1 MKRLYILL
9 AVVSF
14 AVPLHA
20 LSARAED
27 APALTAPATPAPAA
41 PAAEPAAPME
51 TPAAAAPATPPAET
65 PTAEKPAAEAPAATD
80 SVKPA
85 ETPATPAPAAPPAS
99 SEKYTL
105 RYKFRQGETIR
116 WQVVHRAKVSTTVSG
131 TTQVA
136 ETTSSSVK
144 VWQVTSV
151 NPQGQATFS
160 HSVASVDMRQQVSG
174 REELRYNSLTDPK
187 APVGFE
193 DAAKAV
199 NVILSVIT
207 LDPQGNIVRREDKH
221 PQAAQTAAS
230 QITVALPTEAI
241 PVGHTWSQ
249 PHDIDVSLPTGIIKK
264 IKTRQV
270 FSLVSVNQGVAVI
283 GIDTQM
289 LTPIHDPA
297 IEAQLVQRETAGQ
310 LRFDIA
316 AGRIIGQ
323 QMDLDKHVLGF
334 SGAASSMHYVTRF
347 TEELLPESQAA
358 ARKPAGPAP
367 PPAMARKPTPK
378 PKPAAAAKRPTS
390 RSGNRV
396 R

>member
-1 MKRLYILL
+1 MKLRYLL
-9 AVVSF
+9 PALVSF
-14 AVPLHA
+14 VVVLGASP
-20 LSARAED
+20 ARGDE
-27 APALTAPATPAPAA
+27 PAA
-41 PAAEPAAPME
+41 PASAPMTPAAEPMPAEATP
-51 TPAAAAPATPPAET
+51 PAAAAPEA
-65 PTAEKPAAEAPAATD
+65 KPAASAA
-80 SVKPA
+80 
-85 ETPATPAPAAPPAS
+85 PAPAAAPETPPAPPS

-116 WQVVHRAKVSTTVSG
+116 WQVVHRAKVSATVSG

-144 VWQVTSV
+144 VWQVTGV
-151 NPQGQATFS
+151 NAQGAATFA
-160 HSVASVDMRQQVSG
+160 HSVASVDMKQQLSG
-174 REELRYNSLTDPK
+174 REEVHYNSLTDPK
-187 APVGFE
+187 PPAGFE

-199 NVILSVIT
+199 NVVLSVIT

-221 PQAAQTAAS
+221 PQASQTAAA
-230 QITVALPTEAI
+230 QITVSLPAEAI
-241 PVGHTWSQ
+241 AVGHTWSQ
-249 PHDIDVSLPTGIIKK
+249 PHDVDVSLPTGIVKK

-270 FSLVSVNQGVAVI
+270 FSLLSVNNGIAVI
-283 GIDTQM
+283 GIETQV

-297 IEAQLVQRETAGQ
+297 IEAQLVQRETSGQ
-310 LRFDIA
+310 IRFDIA

-347 TEELLPESQAA
+347 TEELMPESQAA
-358 ARKPAGPAP
+358 VRKPAGPAP
-367 PPAMARKPTPK
+367 PPSMAQKPK
-378 PKPAAAAKRPTS
+378 PKSKPSTASKRPTS